1 MVVAH
6 NGLVTGFVGCPAASI
21 SQTQKP
27 AIWEPFLTP
36 LQQSPEG
43 WACLTS
49 FDERRAKWRSAN
61 QARVVL

>member
-43 WACLTS
+43 
-49 FDERRAKWRSAN
+49 
-61 QARVVL
+61 